1 MFGATV
7 PPEFDCIPF
16 FVYLTT
22 SRYSYKERYPS
33 KKCVIFDVFSYH
45 IGQTCNVQEFWWSRN
60 GAFNGTRKR
69 PRRTSLDK
77 THQFKGRTK
86 GSCVSE
92 NTTEQRSNQRGKT
105 RGFVLTKEETRSRS
119 NCINTP
125 FEQRSAGVWMLR
137 LSTRSRWRRD

>member
-33 KKCVIFDVFSYH
+33 KNVSFLMFSRITSDKHAPFKNFGGHGTVHFD
-45 IGQTCNVQEFWWSRN
+45 
-60 GAFNGTRKR
+60 GTRKR

-77 THQFKGRTK
+77 IYQFKGRTK

-105 RGFVLTKEETRSRS
+105 RGFVLTKEERRSRS
-119 NCINTP
+119 NCNNTP

-137 LSTRSRWRRD
+137 LSTRSHWRHD